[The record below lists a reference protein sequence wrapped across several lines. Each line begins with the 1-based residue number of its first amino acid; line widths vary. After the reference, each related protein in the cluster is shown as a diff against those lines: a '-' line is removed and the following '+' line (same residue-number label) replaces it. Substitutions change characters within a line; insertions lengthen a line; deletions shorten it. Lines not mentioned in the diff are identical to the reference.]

1 MRHELDRQPTARPP
15 YLTNT
20 SSNTAGGVMRFPAAS
35 TDWVMSSV
43 AMMHA
48 AASQT
53 LESAN
58 SCPGQTLGCPYRVS
72 GTRHHHLGDSLRDAP
87 AAKSKHDVPGIP
99 GC

>member
-1 MRHELDRQPTARPP
+1 
-15 YLTNT
+15 
-20 SSNTAGGVMRFPAAS
+20 
-35 TDWVMSSV
+35 MSSV